1 MLPLEDIS
9 LQRTRTSDLKT
20 FFVKQNNS
28 RMVEDIIVDQNWPD
42 NCHLLYSHKRRNI
55 ELCIRYSTLITKIEY

>member
-28 RMVEDIIVDQNWPD
+28 RMVEDIIVDQN
-42 NCHLLYSHKRRNI
+42 
-55 ELCIRYSTLITKIEY
+55 